1 MPASEMVERVLL
13 PRSSRCRTTFTV
25 RVTPASTLAVAVSRK
40 KPGSDAVNLE
50 PPGESPRALKIPC
63 WCVRTV
69 RVSPVGTLLTD
80 TLTFG
85 SGAPDAFATVPWI
98 PPLLWAHPRDTS
110 KYPDQNQA
118 SEEPAMFWATRMCR
132 SRDPLPKCQQHRTR
146 PWRHHESRL
155 KVHSSCHAGIRAQ
168 HCHI

>member
-1 MPASEMVERVLL
+1 MPAPEMVERVLL

-98 PPLLWAHPRDTS
+98 PPLLWAHPEI
-110 KYPDQNQA
+110 QA
-118 SEEPAMFWATRMCR
+118 SI
-132 SRDPLPKCQQHRTR
+132 QIRTR
-146 PWRHHESRL
+146 LVKNRQCSGRRVCAAPEILCLSASSIELDHGGTM
-155 KVHSSCHAGIRAQ
+155 KVG
-168 HCHI
+168 